1 MPKKNQL
8 GEQPKQKRLSLR
20 AEADSAL
27 GQVIAYLQSI
37 SPNEREL
44 VSQTLL
50 ARFLPFVLDKED
62 PVAAGM
68 LRQCLAQCL
77 AYQHAICL
85 WQAAKL
91 IALEWDLP
99 VAGVSTMQEPT
110 KTTLTSECTPESKEV
125 SPESLNSSQA
135 DFFSLVDQMGG

>member
-1 MPKKNQL
+1 MSKKNQL

-68 LRQCLAQCL
+68 VHQCLAQCL
-77 AYQHAICL
+77 AYHHA
-85 WQAAKL
+85 
-91 IALEWDLP
+91 IALEWNLP
-99 VAGVSTMQEPT
+99 VAGVVQEPT
-110 KTTLTSECTPESKEV
+110 NATLASEFTPESREASPEV
-125 SPESLNSSQA
+125 SNSSPP
-135 DFFSLVDQMGG
+135 DFFSLVDKMGV

>member
-62 PVAAGM
+62 PVAVGM
-68 LRQCLAQCL
+68 VCQCL
-77 AYQHAICL
+77 AYQHAI
-85 WQAAKL
+85 
-91 IALEWDLP
+91 ALEWDLP
-99 VAGVSTMQEPT
+99 MAGVSMVQEPT
-110 KTTLTSECTPESKEV
+110 KTTLASDKSREV
-125 SPESLNSSQA
+125 SPESLNSSSP
-135 DFFSLVDQMGG
+135 DFFSLVNQMGV